1 MGLSMGQDE
10 VSEVGMA
17 GGSPTETANKYQ
29 IAGVD
34 DRNRGFS
41 RMAMVFHAD
50 GVFRASLRY
59 EDTRLMTDAEET
71 EDAALQQ
78 LIKRLHARG
87 YTQLRTRLNFRG
99 EAYLGSQEE
108 WVDYPDPEPGGL
120 RAWLGRLMTLFR
132 READER

>member
-1 MGLSMGQDE
+1 
-10 VSEVGMA
+10 MA
-17 GGSPTETANKYQ
+17 GGASHEPDNKYQ

-41 RMAMVFHAD
+41 RMAMVSRGD

-59 EDTRLMTDAEET
+59 EETRIVTEAEET
-71 EDAALQQ
+71 EEAAVQQ
-78 LIKRLHARG
+78 LIDRLHARG

-120 RAWLGRLMTLFR
+120 RAWLGRLMSFFR
-132 READER
+132 KEAGGR